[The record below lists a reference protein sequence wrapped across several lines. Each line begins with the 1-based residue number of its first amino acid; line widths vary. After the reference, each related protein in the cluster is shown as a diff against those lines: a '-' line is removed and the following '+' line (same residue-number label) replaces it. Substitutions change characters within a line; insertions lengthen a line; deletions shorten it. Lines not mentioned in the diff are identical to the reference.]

1 MTPRIG
7 DLALFDRAGVQTTE
21 EGLEFLGNVLQS
33 ATEYSVVATGRD
45 GSILLWNEG
54 ARRLYGYAPEEALGQ
69 STLMLHTPEDISA
82 GLPEQMAAGALADGE
97 WAGQIERVRKDGS
110 RFTAG
115 VAITPRSGSGDQPT
129 GFVLVSHD
137 ITERLRLA
145 RELERAQAYT
155 RSVVESTPDAMV
167 IIDSGG
173 LIQLANAETEKLFGY
188 DRTEL
193 IGRPVEILIPE
204 HFPRTQTMSP
214 ASDVRGRRRDGGEF
228 PVEINLSPFD
238 AADEPLATAS
248 IRDVSDRVRVEQD
261 LLHAN
266 IRLEAAGLAKNRFL
280 ASMSHEL
287 RTPLNAILGFTG
299 TLLMGLPGELNTEQA
314 KQLRIVQSSGR
325 HLLSLINDLLDLARI
340 ESGKLELHL
349 EPIDLPDLLEEV
361 AVTLRPT
368 AREKG
373 LELNVAPSDVPAIT
387 SDRRA
392 LHQILINLTNNAIKF
407 TDAGSVTLALSQL
420 LKDGQPLTGLA
431 VVDTGRGIRTSD
443 QERLFAAFEQ
453 IGGSSAH
460 PYEGTGLGLYICQML
475 APLLG
480 ARITFE
486 SEFGVGSTFTLEVQ
500 DSAA

>member
-1 MTPRIG
+1 MQ
-7 DLALFDRAGVQTTE
+7 RAAV
-21 EGLEFLGNVLQS
+21 
-33 ATEYSVVATGRD
+33 
-45 GSILLWNEG
+45 
-54 ARRLYGYAPEEALGQ
+54 
-69 STLMLHTPEDISA
+69 
-82 GLPEQMAAGALADGE
+82 
-97 WAGQIERVRKDGS
+97 
-110 RFTAG
+110 
-115 VAITPRSGSGDQPT
+115 
-129 GFVLVSHD
+129 
-137 ITERLRLA
+137 A
-145 RELERAQAYT
+145 RE
-155 RSVVESTPDAMV
+155 
-167 IIDSGG
+167 
-173 LIQLANAETEKLFGY
+173 
-188 DRTEL
+188 
-193 IGRPVEILIPE
+193 
-204 HFPRTQTMSP
+204 
-214 ASDVRGRRRDGGEF
+214 RRDGNEF

-238 AADEPLATAS
+238 AADEPLAPAS

-261 LLHAN
+261 L
-266 IRLEAAGLAKNRFL
+266 
-280 ASMSHEL
+280 
-287 RTPLNAILGFTG
+287 LNAILGFTG
-299 TLLMGLPGELNTEQA
+299 TLLMGLPGELNTEQE